1 VGHYHGGRVSMVRAA
16 APSSASP
23 NCSALHGLLAPS
35 SIAILGASPDV
46 TKIRGLLLQ
55 VLRQNGYPG
64 RIYPV
69 NPNHAR
75 IDGLDCYPRIGAIG
89 EPVELAVLAIPAAE
103 IPSAL
108 EACAHAGVRYAV
120 IIASGF
126 AEEGGSQNK
135 LQDRVTEIAHR
146 SGIRICGPNTE
157 GFHNEIANVSATF
170 SPAIDHGRAA
180 EPIMAASRRIGI
192 VAQSGGIAFSLYHR
206 GRAQGLSFSYVVST
220 GNEADLTLADF
231 LDHMIGDDA
240 TDVVLLF
247 LETVRDPRT
256 FLAAAQR
263 ALDQRKPI
271 IAVKVGRS
279 SAGARAALSHTAS
292 MTGWDAA
299 YEAVFRTF
307 GIIGASDPDEAIA
320 IAAALTSTSV
330 PAGPRTCVLTVSGG
344 AGAWAADTLASRG
357 LELPELSRGLQQTIR
372 SLIPS
377 YGSARNPVDITA
389 QAVHTGAFL
398 QTIELLTA
406 SEEVDTIVVVASMAR
421 ETRVP
426 FDTAALGRV
435 IKRGRKPILF
445 YSYTLPSPIARKS
458 MAEAGAVIFT
468 GLAAIGGAV
477 QELVGRARVT
487 PPLPMSGAAVP
498 AKLRKRLREA
508 AGTLT
513 EHQSKAILA
522 QYGVRVAPGVL
533 VRNRDE
539 LDEAARAIG
548 YPLALKVQSPDL
560 PHKTEVGGVRLN
572 IANAAA
578 LRVAYEEVISALAGR
593 APCAR
598 LDGVRL
604 EPMAPAGIE
613 IIVGVIRDEL
623 FGPVLMV
630 GAGGVATELFKDV
643 AYRLAPVDRRGALEI
658 LACLRIKTVLEGVR
672 GAKRAD
678 IQALAHLIA
687 RISAFAAACR
697 DSVREIE
704 LNPVLVHAAGKGCS
718 VVDALIVLEPILLP
732 EA

>member
-1 VGHYHGGRVSMVRAA
+1 VGHHHGGRVSVVRAA
-16 APSSASP
+16 VDSPASP
-23 NCSALHGLLAPS
+23 NRSALGNLLAPA

-55 VLRQNGYPG
+55 VLRKNGYPG

-89 EPVELAVLAIPAAE
+89 KPVDLALLAIPAAQ
-103 IPSAL
+103 IPPAL
-108 EACAHAGVRYAV
+108 EACAQAGVRHAV

-126 AEEGGSQNK
+126 AEEGGPQSE
-135 LQDRVTEIAHR
+135 LQQRVTQIAR
-146 SGIRICGPNTE
+146 RYGIRICGPNTE

-170 SPAIDHGRAA
+170 SPAIDQFRGA
-180 EPIMAASRRIGI
+180 ETIIATSRRIGI
-192 VAQSGGIAFSLYHR
+192 VAQSGGIGFSLYHR

-231 LDHMIGDDA
+231 LDYMIDDDA
-240 TDVVLLF
+240 TGAVLLF
-247 LETVRDPRT
+247 LESVRDPQT

-263 ALDQRKPI
+263 ALEQRKPI

-279 SAGARAALSHTAS
+279 SVGARAALSHTAS

-299 YEAVFRTF
+299 YQAVFKTF
-307 GIIGASDPDEAIA
+307 GIIVASDPDEAIA
-320 IAAALTSTSV
+320 IAAALTSAPV
-330 PAGPRTCVLTVSGG
+330 PAGARTCVVTVSGG

-357 LELPELSRGLQQTIR
+357 LELPELSAGLQQTIR

-377 YGSARNPVDITA
+377 YGSARNPIDITA

-398 QTIELLTA
+398 QTIELL
-406 SEEVDTIVVVASMAR
+406 SECQETDIIVVVASMAR

-435 IKRGRKPILF
+435 IRISRKPILF

-468 GLAAIGGAV
+468 GLACIGRAV
-477 QELVGRARVT
+477 HELMLRARVT
-487 PPLPMSGAAVP
+487 PPLDIKVAAVP
-498 AKLRKRLREA
+498 ATLRKRLREA
-508 AGTLT
+508 AGALT

-522 QYGVRVAPGVL
+522 QYGVRVAPGRL

-539 LDEAARAIG
+539 LDEAAPAMD
-548 YPLALKVQSPDL
+548 YPLALKAQSPDL

-572 IANAAA
+572 VADPAA
-578 LRVAYEEVISALAGR
+578 LRVAYEELVSALAVR
-593 APCAR
+593 APRAK

-613 IIVGVIRDEL
+613 IIVGVIRDDL

-643 AYRLAPVDRRGALEI
+643 AYQLAPVDRRRALEM
-658 LACLRIKTVLEGVR
+658 LASLRIKTLLEGMR

-678 IQALAHLIA
+678 IHALARLIV
-687 RISAFAAACR
+687 RISAFAVACR
-697 DSVREIE
+697 ERVREIE
-704 LNPVLVHAAGKGCS
+704 LNPVIVHAAGKGCS
-718 VVDALIVLEPILLP
+718 VVDALIVLESTTP

>member
-1 VGHYHGGRVSMVRAA
+1 VGHHHGGRVSAVRAA
-16 APSSASP
+16 APSSPSP
-23 NCSALHGLLAPS
+23 NRSALHGLLAPA

-55 VLRQNGYPG
+55 VLRKNGYPG

-89 EPVELAVLAIPAAE
+89 EPVEVALLAIPAAE

-126 AEEGGSQNK
+126 AEEGGPQSQ
-135 LQDRVTEIAHR
+135 LQHRVTEIAR
-146 SGIRICGPNTE
+146 RFGIRICGPNTE

-180 EPIMAASRRIGI
+180 EPTMATSRRIGI

-231 LDHMIGDDA
+231 LDYMIGDEA
-240 TDVVLLF
+240 TDAVLLF
-247 LETVRDPRT
+247 LETVRDPPT
-256 FLAAAQR
+256 FLAAARR

-292 MTGWDAA
+292 MAGWDAA
-299 YEAVFRTF
+299 YEAVFKTF
-307 GIIGASDPDEAIA
+307 GIIVASDPDEAIA
-320 IAAALTSTSV
+320 IAAALTSAPV
-330 PAGPRTCVLTVSGG
+330 PAGARTCVVTVSGG
-344 AGAWAADTLASRG
+344 AGAWAADTLAARR

-398 QTIELLTA
+398 QTIELLSTCA
-406 SEEVDTIVVVASMAR
+406 EVDIIVVVASLAR

-426 FDTAALGRV
+426 FDTVALGCV
-435 IKRGRKPILF
+435 IKSSRKPILF

-468 GLAAIGGAV
+468 GLACIGRAV
-477 QELVGRARVT
+477 CELVGRARVA
-487 PPLPMSGAAVP
+487 PPLPIGAAAVP
-498 AKLRKRLREA
+498 ARLRKCLREA

-522 QYGVRVAPGVL
+522 QYGVRMAPGLL

-572 IANAAA
+572 VADAAA
-578 LRVAYEEVISALAGR
+578 LRVAYEEVISALAVR
-593 APCAR
+593 APRAR
-598 LDGVRL
+598 LHGVRL
-604 EPMAPAGIE
+604 EPMAPGGIE
-613 IIVGVIRDEL
+613 TIVGVIRDEL

-630 GAGGVATELFKDV
+630 GAGGVATEFFKDV
-643 AYRLAPVDRRGALEI
+643 AYRLAPVDRRGALEM
-658 LACLRIKTVLEGVR
+658 LASLRIKALLDGVR

-678 IQALAHLIA
+678 IQALAYLIA
-687 RISAFAAACR
+687 RISTFAVACR
-697 DSVREIE
+697 ESVREIE

-718 VVDALIVLEPILLP
+718 VVDALIVLEPTLPP

>member
-1 VGHYHGGRVSMVRAA
+1 MGHHHGGRVSAVRGA
-16 APSSASP
+16 APSSASR
-23 NCSALHGLLAPS
+23 SALHGLLAPA
-35 SIAILGASPDV
+35 SIAILGASPDA

-55 VLRQNGYPG
+55 VLRKNGYPG

-75 IDGLDCYPRIGAIG
+75 IDGLDCYPRVGAIG
-89 EPVELAVLAIPAAE
+89 EPVELALLAIPAAE

-126 AEEGGSQNK
+126 AEEGGPQSK
-135 LQDRVTEIAHR
+135 LQQRVTEIAR
-146 SGIRICGPNTE
+146 RFGIRICGPNTE
-157 GFHNEIANVSATF
+157 GFHNEIGNVSATF

-180 EPIMAASRRIGI
+180 EPIIATSRRIGV

-231 LDHMIGDDA
+231 LDYMIGDDA
-240 TDVVLLF
+240 TDAVLLF
-247 LETVRDPRT
+247 LETVRDPQT
-256 FLAAAQR
+256 FLTAAQR

-299 YEAVFRTF
+299 YEAVFKTF
-307 GIIGASDPDEAIA
+307 GIIVASDPDEAIA
-320 IAAALTSTSV
+320 IAGAVTSAPV
-330 PAGPRTCVLTVSGG
+330 PAGARACVVTVSGG
-344 AGAWAADTLASRG
+344 AGAWTADTLAACG

-398 QTIELLTA
+398 QTIELLSTC
-406 SEEVDTIVVVASMAR
+406 EEVDIIVVVASMAR

-435 IKRGRKPILF
+435 IKSSRKAILF

-468 GLAAIGGAV
+468 GLASI
-477 QELVGRARVT
+477 GRAVHELARRGRVT
-487 PPLPMSGAAVP
+487 QPLPISSAAVP
-498 AKLRKRLREA
+498 TKLRNRLREA
-508 AGTLT
+508 TGTLT

-522 QYGVRVAPGVL
+522 QYGVRVAPGIL

-539 LDEAARAIG
+539 LDEAVRAIG
-548 YPLALKVQSPDL
+548 FPLALKVQSPDL

-572 IANAAA
+572 IADAAT
-578 LRVAYEEVISALAGR
+578 LRVAYEEVISALAVR

-630 GAGGVATELFKDV
+630 GAGGVATELFRDV
-643 AYRLAPVDRRGALEI
+643 AYRLAPVDRRGALEL
-658 LACLRIKTVLEGVR
+658 LASLRIKALLEGVR

-678 IQALAHLIA
+678 FQALAHLIA
-687 RISAFAAACR
+687 RISSLAVACR
-697 DSVREIE
+697 DRVREIE

-718 VVDALIVLEPILLP
+718 VVDALIVLEPTLPP